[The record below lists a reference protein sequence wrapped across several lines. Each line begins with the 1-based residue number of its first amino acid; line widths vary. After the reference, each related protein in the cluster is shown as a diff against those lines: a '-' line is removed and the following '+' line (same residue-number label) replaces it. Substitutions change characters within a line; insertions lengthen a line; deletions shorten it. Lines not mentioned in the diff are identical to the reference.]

1 MPSWCGRRRSTVRSL
16 SVLRIEIVYARPQCS
31 VVKSLNLP
39 AGAMIAD
46 ALSLVA
52 SDQDFL
58 GVDLASC
65 AVGIFGKVARRD
77 QPLVDGDRIEI
88 YRPLVE
94 EPKLARR
101 KRVGKARRQ

>member
-1 MPSWCGRRRSTVRSL
+1 M
-16 SVLRIEIVYARPQCS
+16 LRIEIVYAQPQCS
-31 VVKSLNLP
+31 LVKSLDLP
-39 AGAMIAD
+39 AGATIAE

-58 GVDLASC
+58 GVDLAGC

-77 QPLVDGDRIEI
+77 QQLMDGDRIEI

-101 KRVGKARRQ
+101 KRVGSTGQRAGSAGQRVGKSGRQ

>member
-1 MPSWCGRRRSTVRSL
+1 M
-16 SVLRIEIVYARPQCS
+16 LRIEIVYAQPQCS

-39 AGAMIAD
+39 AGARISD
-46 ALSLVA
+46 ALSLIA

-58 GVDLASC
+58 DVDLAGA
-65 AVGIFGKVARRD
+65 AVGIFGKAAGRD
-77 QPLVDGDRIEI
+77 QQLADGDRIEI

-101 KRVGKARRQ
+101 KRAGQSGRR

>member
-1 MPSWCGRRRSTVRSL
+1 
-16 SVLRIEIVYARPQCS
+16 VLRIEIVYAQPQCS
-31 VVKSLNLP
+31 LVKSLNLP
-39 AGAMIAD
+39 AGATIAD

-58 GVDLASC
+58 GVDLGTC
-65 AVGIFGKVARRD
+65 AVGIFGRVARKD
-77 QPLVDGDRIEI
+77 QQLMDGDRIEI

-101 KRVGKARRQ
+101 RRVGKSGRQ

>member
-1 MPSWCGRRRSTVRSL
+1 MP
-16 SVLRIEIVYARPQCS
+16 RIEIVYAQPQCS
-31 VVKSLNLP
+31 VVKSLNLA
-39 AGAMIAD
+39 AGAVVAD

-52 SDQDFL
+52 SDQDFR
-58 GVDLASC
+58 GVDLATA

-77 QPLVDGDRIEI
+77 QQLMDGDRIEI

-101 KRVGKARRQ
+101 KRLGKPGRQ

>member
-1 MPSWCGRRRSTVRSL
+1 
-16 SVLRIEIVYARPQCS
+16 VLRIEIVYAQPQCS

-58 GVDLASC
+58 GVDLANC

>member
-1 MPSWCGRRRSTVRSL
+1 MPSWCGRKRSTVRSL
-16 SVLRIEIVYARPQCS
+16 SVLRIEIVYAQPQCS
-31 VVKSLNLP
+31 LVKSLNLP
-39 AGAMIAD
+39 AGATIAD

-58 GVDLASC
+58 GLDLASC
-65 AVGIFGKVARRD
+65 AVGIFGKVARKD
-77 QPLVDGDRIEI
+77 QQLMDGDRIEI

-101 KRVGKARRQ
+101 RRVGKSSRR

>member
-1 MPSWCGRRRSTVRSL
+1 M
-16 SVLRIEIVYARPQCS
+16 LRIEIVYAQPQCS
-31 VVKSLNLP
+31 LVKSLDLP
-39 AGAMIAD
+39 DGATIAE

-77 QPLVDGDRIEI
+77 QQLMDGDRIEI

-101 KRVGKARRQ
+101 KRVGSTGQRAGSTGRRVGKSGRQ

>member
-1 MPSWCGRRRSTVRSL
+1 
-16 SVLRIEIVYARPQCS
+16 VLRIEIVYAQPQCS
-31 VVKSLNLP
+31 LVKSLNLP
-39 AGAMIAD
+39 AGATIAD

-58 GVDLASC
+58 GTLAPYGLDLASC

-77 QPLVDGDRIEI
+77 QQLMEGDRIEI
-88 YRPLVE
+88 YRPLME

-101 KRVGKARRQ
+101 KRVGKSGRR

>member
-1 MPSWCGRRRSTVRSL
+1 M
-16 SVLRIEIVYARPQCS
+16 LRIEIVYARPQNS
-31 VVKSLNLP
+31 LVKSLNLP
-39 AGAMIAD
+39 AGATIAD

-65 AVGIFGKVARRD
+65 AVGIFGRVARKD
-77 QPLVDGDRIEI
+77 QQLMDGDRIEI

-101 KRVGKARRQ
+101 RRVGKSARR

>member
-16 SVLRIEIVYARPQCS
+16 SVLRIEIVYAQPQCS

-58 GVDLASC
+58 GVDLANC

>member
-1 MPSWCGRRRSTVRSL
+1 VP
-16 SVLRIEIVYARPQCS
+16 RIEIVYAQPHCS
-31 VVKSLNLP
+31 VVKSLDLP
-39 AGAMIAD
+39 AGAMVAD

-52 SDQDFL
+52 SDQDFR
-58 GVDLASC
+58 GVDLASS

-77 QPLVDGDRIEI
+77 QRLMDGDRIEI

-101 KRVGKARRQ
+101 KRLGKSGRR